1 MPEQGHQA
9 ATFSVAAT
17 TRIGTMHAAIA
28 PFVTRRLAG
37 WWSFRLYPDFGN
49 GQQTP
54 HDAAAESDEGL
65 AEVLDYIQRVGHS
78 LKGTDWSGSGWVGK
92 GRKKPRK

>member
-9 ATFSVAAT
+9 ATLGTAAQRRVDDLET
-17 TRIGTMHAAIA
+17 AIA

-37 WWSFRLYPDFGN
+37 WWSLRVYPDFRK

-54 HDAAAESDEGL
+54 RDAAAESDEGL
-65 AEVLDYIQRVGHS
+65 AEALEYVKRIGPAI
-78 LKGTDWSGSGWVGK
+78 KGTDWSGSGWVGK
-92 GRKKPRK
+92 GRRRARK